1 MDDEEFEILHPDN
14 TVICQV
20 RTSRA
25 SMALP
30 EDEEGVE
37 GEEGIESAEG
47 AEGAEGAESAEGAE
61 AKGSDSE
68 APKDD
73 SKES

>member
-1 MDDEEFEILHPDN
+1 MDDEDFEILHPDN

-30 EDEEGVE
+30 EDEEGDEGEEGVE
-37 GEEGIESAEG
+37 GEEGTEAAGG
-47 AEGAEGAESAEGAE
+47 AD
-61 AKGSDSE
+61 AKAARGGE
-68 APKDD
+68 CCPKAG
-73 SKES
+73 